1 MAQASRGRDT
11 GRGDEGPEVRKIQE
25 LLQTVGMKVTV
36 DGLFGATTE
45 ESVRRF
51 QEQRGLET
59 TGRVDASTLDALVA
73 RAKSPDQPDRKEANP
88 AKQDIPNA
96 VKQSRA
102 ESASRTSR
110 SERLFDPVAFFRR
123 LSPSS
128 RSALGVADGMKSGPS
143 DRVHMEQLIMGLFLK
158 QDGPAEK
165 LFKEA
170 GINNEDELRAV
181 LGESVEVSLPRQG
194 SYTPTE
200 LTELPTM
207 SSHAQI
213 AIEAAQGIADEKKS
227 AQVQSRHL
235 LYGAL
240 SLEYCHVIKALLDR
254 GIRKDE
260 IELSDRTIPEVDED
274 VIAGC
279 SNDVAGGKDLLSI
292 DDEVDALSALVAAR
306 DVKPPLS
313 IGLFG
318 DWGSGKSFFMQEMEK
333 RINALRDEARAND
346 SSPFCPHIVQLWF
359 NAWHYIDKS
368 LWATL
373 GAQIFDGL
381 AQSLT
386 DEQVRKRGISETQ
399 EQRTLLLAQKTAA
412 ENKLAEARQA
422 ADAAEGKLVER
433 QRVVNE
439 TQNRTDAAIEKS
451 LGTKAIASEIVR
463 FVTSQPGI
471 KEQLD
476 QGRKELGLD
485 PLSAAAGNLDDQI
498 KETLELASFSKNV
511 ISSLT
516 GKGSARFWVISV
528 IVVLVGLV
536 AGGWIVAKLLPV
548 GRYISAATTALVAFS
563 AWVRPVLAKA
573 KSAAKVVADARESL
587 KTKIDAARQQ
597 RVAEAEQERQE
608 AENQAVAKRKEVE
621 AVTNEVADLNEKLD
635 KLMPDRRL
643 SDFIQSRNK
652 GDEYRKYFGVIARAR
667 QDFEELTRLMG
678 LVENHRPDEAK
689 GERAMNFPPINRIVL
704 YIDDLDRCPER
715 KVFQVLQAVHLL
727 LAFPLFV
734 VVVGVDSRWLLHS
747 LRQQLAAFDSMKDE
761 EATEEERNHWQST
774 PLSYLEKIF
783 QIPFALRRMDRK
795 GYDNLIDDLSKAGT
809 QPPAPGETSSLPPPA
824 HDGQKGTVST
834 TETATGTGETP
845 KRTDQEASG
854 EKKPMPTT
862 TEEKETKQA
871 VAAKARGHLRL
882 EDWERQHMKRLY
894 ALLPS
899 PRATKRYVNVYR
911 LLRATVRGADRDRLI
926 NPNLVDHRQVLLL
939 LAMLTGYPAQ
949 TTEIIRQLVEGLE
962 PSAATKLDWWKFID
976 SIEKQVFPTT
986 EPALAHPPG
995 ARRSTKVFRIDRPPI
1010 SHELEED
1017 TEEGDWAQWRALFED
1032 LRVLRVE
1039 LEDAFTCAEMQRW
1052 APAVARYSFASGRLF
1067 LNNA

>member
-1 MAQASRGRDT
+1 MQQPSSARDA
-11 GRGDEGPEVRKIQE
+11 GRGDQGPEVRKIQE

-36 DGLFGATTE
+36 DGLFGAATE
-45 ESVRRF
+45 QSVRRF
-51 QEQRGLET
+51 QEQRGLEV
-59 TGRVDASTLDALVA
+59 TGRVDAATLDALA
-73 RAKSPDQPDRKEANP
+73 RSADQPDRNAGNP
-88 AKQDIPNA
+88 TNENIPNA
-96 VKQSRA
+96 VQQSKA
-102 ESASRTSR
+102 AAPRTSG
-110 SERLFDPVAFFRR
+110 SERPFDPVTFFRR

-128 RSALGVADGMKSGPS
+128 RGALGVADGMKSTPS

-170 GINNEDELRAV
+170 GIDNEDELRTV
-181 LGESVEVSLPRQG
+181 LGESVEAALPRQG

-200 LTELPTM
+200 LTELPGM
-207 SSHAQI
+207 SGHAQI
-213 AIEAAQGIADEKKS
+213 AIEAAQAIADEKKS
-227 AQVQSRHL
+227 VQIQSRHL

-240 SLEYCHVIKALLDR
+240 SIEHCHVIKALLDR
-254 GIRKDE
+254 GIRKEE
-260 IELSDRTIPEVDED
+260 IDLGDRTIPEVDEGM
-274 VIAGC
+274 IAGC

-306 DVKPPLS
+306 EVKPPLS

-333 RINALRDEARAND
+333 RINALRDEARGND

-386 DEQVRKRGISETQ
+386 DEEVRKRGISETQ
-399 EQRTLLLAQKTAA
+399 EQRTLLLAQKTVA
-412 ENKLAEARQA
+412 ENKLAEAKQA
-422 ADAAEGKLVER
+422 ADAAEGELAER
-433 QRVVNE
+433 QRVVDE
-439 TQNRTDAAIEKS
+439 TQNRTDAEIEKS
-451 LGTKAIASEIVR
+451 LGTKAVASEIVR
-463 FVTSQPGI
+463 FVSSQPGI

-476 QGRKELGLD
+476 QGRKQLGLD
-485 PLSAAAGNLDDQI
+485 PLSEAAGNLDDQI
-498 KETLELASFSKNV
+498 KETLELASFGKGV

-516 GKGSARFWVISV
+516 AKGSARFWVISV
-528 IVVLVGLV
+528 VVLVIGLV
-536 AGGWIVAKLLPV
+536 AGSWILTKLLVV
-548 GRYISAATTALVAFS
+548 GPYIAAVTSALVAIV
-563 AWVRPVLAKA
+563 ARIAPVLAKA
-573 KSAAKVVADARESL
+573 RSAAKVVADARDSL

-597 RVAEAEQERQE
+597 RVAEAEQERKE
-608 AENQAVAKRKEVE
+608 AEDLAVAKRKEVE

-678 LVENHRPDEAK
+678 LVENHKPDEAK

-747 LRQQLAAFDSMKDE
+747 LRQQLAAFNSMKE
-761 EATEEERNHWQST
+761 EETTEEERNHWQST

-795 GYDNLIDDLSKAGT
+795 GYDNLIDDLSKAGA
-809 QPPAPGETSSLPPPA
+809 QPPPHGETLPLPPPA
-824 HDGQKGTVST
+824 QDGQKGTVSA
-834 TETATGTGETP
+834 TETGTATGEP
-845 KRTDQEASG
+845 AKLPAQEAPG
-854 EKKPMPTT
+854 EKKPSQMT
-862 TEEKETKQA
+862 TEAKEAKQA
-871 VAAKARGHLRL
+871 VAKARGHLRL
-882 EDWERQHMKRLY
+882 EDWERTHMKRLY
-894 ALLPS
+894 VLLPS

-926 NPNLVDHRQVLLL
+926 NPNLEDHRLVLLL

-962 PSAATKLDWWKFID
+962 PSAAAKLDWWKFID
-976 SIEKQVFPTT
+976 NIEKQVFPTT
-986 EPALAHPPG
+986 EPELAHPPG
-995 ARRSTKVFRIDRPPI
+995 ARRSTKVFRTDRPPI

-1017 TEEGDWAQWRALFED
+1017 TEEGDRAQWRALFED
-1032 LRVLRVE
+1032 LRVLRIE
-1039 LEDAFTCAEMQRW
+1039 LEDTFTCAEMQRW